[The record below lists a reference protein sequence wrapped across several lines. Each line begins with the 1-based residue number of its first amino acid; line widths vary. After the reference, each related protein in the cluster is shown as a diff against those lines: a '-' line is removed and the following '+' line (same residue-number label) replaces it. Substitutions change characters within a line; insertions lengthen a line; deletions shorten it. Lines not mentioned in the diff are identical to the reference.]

1 MNFKNLLLGIAI
13 GDAFGAGVE
22 FQDRDWIK
30 ANVDFTKFVNARQH
44 INVPKAQLE
53 NFVKN
58 YQPWDY
64 TDDTEMTIGS
74 IKAILSN
81 RLFTI
86 DLLVDYWQ
94 KEFLA
99 DKKIKG
105 FGRNGHGSMRWFY
118 EGTKRIEEIRAFQSN
133 RPYPGNAPV
142 MRAIPFGLIPEKL
155 IRQYALI
162 NADATHPHP
171 KARAASILIA
181 QATHFLLIKMGNP
194 FKLIPYCQSF
204 IKDLDQE
211 TFLLLNAV
219 NKLPAPEYLR
229 KKDYLILGGPQ
240 PIEQPRF
247 LAGIKGIPSDAMLTA
262 ATVLYLLKYAKDPFS
277 GLKQAIL
284 MGGDVDSLAALV
296 TGILAAKHGI
306 KSLPQFMIDKV
317 EGKQKLMTLAA
328 KMKES
333 SSIFSH

>member
-30 ANVDFTKFVNARQH
+30 ANVDFTTFVNARQL

-53 NFVKN
+53 KFVKD

-64 TDDTEMTIGS
+64 TDDTEMTIGC
-74 IKAILSN
+74 IKAVLSN
-81 RLFTI
+81 QRFTV
-86 DLLVDYWQ
+86 DLLIDYWQ
-94 KEFLA
+94 KEFID
-99 DKKIKG
+99 DKKRKG

-118 EGTKRIEEIRAFQSN
+118 EGSKSIEEIRNFQNN
-133 RPYPGNAPV
+133 RPYPGNAPT

-155 IRQYALI
+155 IEPYALV

-171 KARAASILIA
+171 KASASSILIA
-181 QATHFLLIKMGNP
+181 RATHYLLVKTENP

-204 IKDLDQE
+204 IKGIDQE

-219 NKLPAPEYLR
+219 DKLPAPEYLTE
-229 KKDYLILGGPQ
+229 KDYTILGGPQ
-240 PIEQPRF
+240 PIEKPRF
-247 LAGIKGIPSDAMLTA
+247 LAGIKGVPSDAMLTA
-262 ATVLYLLKYAKDPFS
+262 ATVLYLLKHAKDAFS

-296 TGILAAKHGI
+296 TGILAAKYGI
-306 KSLPQFMIDKV
+306 GSLPQFMIDKV

-328 KMKES
+328 KMEEPN
-333 SSIFSH
+333 SIF